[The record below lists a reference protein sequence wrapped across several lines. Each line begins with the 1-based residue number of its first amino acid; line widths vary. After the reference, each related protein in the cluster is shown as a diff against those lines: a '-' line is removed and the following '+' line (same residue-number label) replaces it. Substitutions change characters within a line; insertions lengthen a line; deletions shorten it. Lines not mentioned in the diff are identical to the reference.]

1 MWRVGITVWP
11 SKPLTYLLLNSHL
24 STDRLAM
31 SLNTKAM
38 VAKHFVK
45 VEGEDSK
52 WACACG
58 KVLVQKVNTGYTN
71 LVSHVRTTHPDW
83 LQQQLATQ
91 PQITNHTTTRTT
103 TKNANNMYAWLEWVC
118 VGLKPFSFVEDEL
131 TRKYTKL
138 TLITVPTLKNTWTR

>member
-71 LVSHVRTTHPDW
+71 LVSHVRTTHPEW
-83 LQQQLATQ
+83 LQQQLATT
-91 PQITNHTTTRTT
+91 IGRATTNHQSHHH
-103 TKNANNMYAWLEWVC
+103 KNHHEECQQYVRMAR
-118 VGLKPFSFVEDEL
+118 VGLCWSEEYYPVIRPVEIISA
-131 TRKYTKL
+131 R
-138 TLITVPTLKNTWTR
+138 